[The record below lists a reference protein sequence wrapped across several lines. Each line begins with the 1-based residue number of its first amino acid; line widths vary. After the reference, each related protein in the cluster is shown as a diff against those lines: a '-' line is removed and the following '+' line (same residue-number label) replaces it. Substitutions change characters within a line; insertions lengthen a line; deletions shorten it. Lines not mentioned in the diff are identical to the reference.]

1 MRRRQSTDITVLSRI
16 LGMKHLPRS
25 LLLPATLAAL
35 QFPAAQAYGPLG
47 HEIVGAIADERLAN
61 TATATK
67 ISVLLDGLTLEKAAV
82 IADEI
87 KGWDKKGVDDPRS
100 FHYSAHRNIDKQLR
114 DFWRANPPSP
124 GANPGVPSHHWFHY
138 TDVPVVPVQRYRDG
152 YAGRSKWDIVHMIP
166 FCIGVLQGRVPEQN
180 ERRITKSVALILLAH
195 YVADIHQPLH
205 VGAEYFDHQGRVV
218 DPDKDKSALGD
229 EGGNTFTLEL
239 SDEPPR
245 RRGIHKKKFHG
256 FWDYD
261 AVNALFL
268 RAPGTLRKDEMQTL
282 IEAHKWELIHQM
294 ATHEPNNWR
303 MPPNI
308 PVDSYAEIWADEILP
323 IAREAYARVESTDV
337 DPQQEDDRIVAA
349 GEVVEKPAAD
359 HELYRVW
366 ATNVVRNELHKA
378 GWRLADLLEKIL

>member
-1 MRRRQSTDITVLSRI
+1 
-16 LGMKHLPRS
+16 MKHLPRS

-47 HEIVGAIADERLAN
+47 HQIVGAIADEQLAN

-67 ISVLLDGLTLEKAAV
+67 IRALLEGLTLEKAAV

-100 FHYSAHRNIDKQLR
+100 FHYSAYRNIDKQLR

-124 GANPGVPSHHWFHY
+124 GANPAVPSHHWFHY

-378 GWRLADLLEKIL
+378 GWRLAHLLEKIL